1 MTTLTETEL
10 IETDEWNRADVDLAG
25 YLARTGHPPVGA
37 PTVAALRS
45 LAEAHVR
52 AIPFEN
58 IDVVLGRHKGID
70 VSVINSKVLRRDRGG
85 YCYEHQ
91 MLFGGVLER
100 LGYRVRRLMARGKAD
115 RSGPH
120 THMMLVV
127 SAEGQDL
134 LTDIGYGANML
145 YPIPLRDGV
154 IVDQGGWE
162 LRLEDDNGWWVLS
175 KRVGDEWE
183 VMYGFD
189 LIERR
194 RIDYEVAHHYV
205 STHPKSPFTGQTV
218 VMRLEPGLSRR
229 LVGHTLTVERP
240 DGTVVT
246 TEVDASALD
255 STLRGL
261 GVVLTASELAA
272 LRATW

>member
-1 MTTLTETEL
+1 MTTSTAPGTR
-10 IETDEWNRADVDLAG
+10 TDEWNLADIDLAG
-25 YLARTGHPPVGA
+25 YLARTGHPAVEA
-37 PTVAALRS
+37 PTAAALRS

-58 IDVVLGRHKGID
+58 IDVVLGQHKGID
-70 VSVINSKVLRRDRGG
+70 VSVINSKILRGDRGG

-127 SAEGQDL
+127 TAEGQDF

-145 YPIPLRDGV
+145 RPIPLVDGV
-154 IVDQGGWE
+154 VVDQGGWE

-194 RIDYEVAHHYV
+194 RVDYEVAHHYV

-240 DGTVVT
+240 DGTAT
-246 TEVDASALD
+246 STEVAAEDLD
-255 STLRGL
+255 RTLREL